1 MHSGARKRGPGGGG
15 SRRALV
21 IGGSL
26 GGLLAAHLL
35 RRTGW
40 DAVVFERNEEGLT
53 GRGVGLGTHP
63 QLITVLRRAGIAFD
77 ETMGIKVPRVVCLD
91 RTGKI
96 MLERPSARTMSAW
109 SRLYRALRAAL
120 PAQDYRLGKKL
131 RRIEQD
137 ADGVTAT
144 FEDGSSARGDLL
156 VGADG
161 IRSTVRE
168 QFLSQAQPVY
178 AGYVAWRAVLDEAR
192 IPRQVHRE
200 IFELYTF
207 CLPEGEQLLGYPVP
221 GRDGNTVPGWR
232 RYNIVW
238 YRPADP
244 LALDQMCTDASGQ
257 LHSGGIA
264 PSLIRDEVIAA
275 VKAEAEALLAPQ
287 LAEIFRRSQP
297 FFQPI
302 FDLESP
308 VMAFGRVALSGDA
321 AFVVRPH
328 VGAGATKAAI
338 DATILAECLARAGD
352 DVAGGLARFEA
363 AQLPFGRDMVALSRQ
378 QGDYLSAQL
387 KPVAQRRGG
396 ELRRDVEA
404 LLHAHGSRSDQIGDI
419 VAARGLA
426 AYF

>member
-1 MHSGARKRGPGGGG
+1 MT
-15 SRRALV
+15 RRALV

-26 GGLLAAHLL
+26 GGLLAANLL
-35 RRTGW
+35 RRSGW
-40 DAVVFERNEEGLT
+40 DALVFERNGEDLT

-63 QLITVLRRAGIAFD
+63 QLTAVLRRAGIAFD

-96 MLERPSARTMSAW
+96 MIEQPSARTMTSW
-109 SRLYRALRAAL
+109 SRLYRALRSTLQAR
-120 PAQDYRLGKKL
+120 DYRLGKKL

-137 ADGVTAT
+137 ADGVSAT
-144 FEDGSSARGDLL
+144 FEDDSRERGDLL

-168 QFLSQAQPVY
+168 QFLPRVQPVY

-192 IPRQVHRE
+192 VPREAHRD

-221 GRDGNTVPGWR
+221 GHDGDTVAGRR

-238 YRPADP
+238 YRPADSV
-244 LALDQMCTDASGQ
+244 ALDDMCTDASGR

-264 PSLIRDEVIAA
+264 PSLIRDAVLAA
-275 VKAEAEALLAPQ
+275 VKADAEALLAPQ
-287 LAEIFRRSQP
+287 LAEIFLRSEI

-308 VMAFGRVALSGDA
+308 ALAFGRVALIGDA

-338 DATILAECLARAGD
+338 DAMVLADCVGGRD
-352 DVAGGLARFEA
+352 MAGGLGRFESV
-363 AQLPFGRDMVALSRQ
+363 QLPFGRDMVALSRQ
-378 QGDYLSAQL
+378 QGAYLSAQL

-396 ELRRDVEA
+396 ELRRDSEA

-419 VAARGLA
+419 VAARGLE

>member
-1 MHSGARKRGPGGGG
+1 MT
-15 SRRALV
+15 RRALV

-26 GGLLAAHLL
+26 GGLLAANLL
-35 RRTGW
+35 RRSGW
-40 DAVVFERNEEGLT
+40 DALVFERNGEDLT

-63 QLITVLRRAGIAFD
+63 ELTAVLRRAGIAFD

-96 MLERPSARTMSAW
+96 MIEQPSARTMTSW
-109 SRLYRALRAAL
+109 SRLYRALRSTL
-120 PAQDYRLGKKL
+120 PARDYRLGKKL

-137 ADGVTAT
+137 ADGVSAT
-144 FEDGSSARGDLL
+144 FEDDSRERGDLL

-168 QFLSQAQPVY
+168 QFLPRVQPVY

-192 IPRQVHRE
+192 VPREAHRD

-221 GRDGNTVPGWR
+221 GHDGDTVAGRR

-238 YRPADP
+238 YRPADSV
-244 LALDQMCTDASGQ
+244 ALDDMCTDASGR

-264 PSLIRDEVIAA
+264 PSLIRDAVLAA
-275 VKAEAEALLAPQ
+275 VKADAEALLAPQ
-287 LAEIFRRSQP
+287 LAEIFLRSEI

-308 VMAFGRVALSGDA
+308 ALAFGRVALIGDA

-338 DATILAECLARAGD
+338 DAMVLADCVGGRD
-352 DVAGGLARFEA
+352 MAGGLGRFESV
-363 AQLPFGRDMVALSRQ
+363 QLPFGRDMVALSRQ
-378 QGDYLSAQL
+378 QGAYLSAQL
-387 KPVAQRRGG
+387 KPVAQRRGD
-396 ELRRDVEA
+396 EWHRDVAA
-404 LLHAHGSRSDQIGDI
+404 LLYAHGTRSDQIGEI
-419 VAARGLA
+419 VAARGLD

>member
-1 MHSGARKRGPGGGG
+1 MT
-15 SRRALV
+15 RRALV

-35 RRTGW
+35 RQAGW
-40 DAVVFERNEEGLT
+40 HTVVFERNEESLT

-63 QLITVLRRAGIAFD
+63 QLIAALRRAGIAFD
-77 ETMGIKVPRVVCLD
+77 ATMGITVAKLVCLD
-91 RTGKI
+91 RAGNI
-96 MLERPSARTMSAW
+96 MVEQPTARTMSAW
-109 SRLYRALRAAL
+109 SRLYRALRDAL

-137 ADGVTAT
+137 ARSVTAI
-144 FEDGSSARGDLL
+144 FEDNTSERSDLL

-161 IRSTVRE
+161 IRSTVRA
-168 QFLSQAQPVY
+168 QFLPQAQPIY

-192 IPRQVHRE
+192 VPRDAHRD

-221 GRDGNTVPGWR
+221 GHDGDTVPGRR

-238 YRPADP
+238 YRPADWP
-244 LALDQMCTDASGQ
+244 ALDDMCTDVSGQ

-264 PSLIRDEVIAA
+264 PSLIRHEVIAR
-275 VKAEAEALLAPQ
+275 VKADAEALLAPQ
-287 LAEIFRRSQP
+287 LAEIFLRSEP

-308 VMAFGRVALSGDA
+308 ALAFGRAALTGDA

-338 DATILAECLARAGD
+338 DATVLADCLHRAGEN
-352 DVAGGLARFEA
+352 VAGGLARFESV
-363 AQLPFGRDMVALSRQ
+363 QLPFGQDMVALSRQ
-378 QGDYLSAQL
+378 QGAYLSAQL
-387 KPVAQRRGG
+387 KPMAQRRGG

-404 LLHAHGSRSDQIGDI
+404 LLHAHGTRSEQIGDI
-419 VAARGLA
+419 VAARGLE

>member
-1 MHSGARKRGPGGGG
+1 MT
-15 SRRALV
+15 RRALV

-26 GGLLAAHLL
+26 GGLLAANLL
-35 RRTGW
+35 RRSGW
-40 DAVVFERNEEGLT
+40 DALVFERNGEDLT

-63 QLITVLRRAGIAFD
+63 QLTAVLRRAGIAFD

-96 MLERPSARTMSAW
+96 MIEQPSARTMTSW
-109 SRLYRALRAAL
+109 SRLYRALRSTL
-120 PAQDYRLGKKL
+120 PARDYRLGKKL

-137 ADGVTAT
+137 ADAVSAT
-144 FEDGSSARGDLL
+144 FEDDSRERGDLL

-168 QFLSQAQPVY
+168 QFLPRVQPVY

-192 IPRQVHRE
+192 VPREAHRD

-221 GRDGNTVPGWR
+221 GHDGDTVAGRR

-238 YRPADP
+238 YRPADSV
-244 LALDQMCTDASGQ
+244 ALDDMCTDASGR

-264 PSLIRDEVIAA
+264 PSLIRDAVLAA
-275 VKAEAEALLAPQ
+275 VKADAEALLAPQ
-287 LAEIFRRSQP
+287 LAEIFLRSEI

-308 VMAFGRVALSGDA
+308 ALAFGRVALIGDA

-338 DATILAECLARAGD
+338 DAMVLADCVGGRD
-352 DVAGGLARFEA
+352 MAGGLGRFESV
-363 AQLPFGRDMVALSRQ
+363 QLPFGRDMVALSRQ
-378 QGDYLSAQL
+378 QGAYLSAQL
-387 KPVAQRRGG
+387 KPVAQRRGD
-396 ELRRDVEA
+396 EWHREVAA
-404 LLHAHGSRSDQIGDI
+404 LLYAHGTRSDQIGEI
-419 VAARGLA
+419 VAARGLD

>member
-1 MHSGARKRGPGGGG
+1 MTS
-15 SRRALV
+15 RALV

-26 GGLLAAHLL
+26 GGLLAANLL
-35 RRTGW
+35 RRAGW
-40 DAVVFERNEEGLT
+40 HAVVFERNEDDLT

-77 ETMGIKVPRVVCLD
+77 ETMGIKVPKVVCLD
-91 RTGKI
+91 RAGNI
-96 MLERPSARTMSAW
+96 VLEQPSARTMSAW

-120 PAQDYRLGKKL
+120 PAHDYRLGKKL
-131 RRIEQD
+131 RRVEQD
-137 ADGVTAT
+137 SGGVSAI
-144 FEDGSSARGDLL
+144 FEDGTRERGDLL
-156 VGADG
+156 IGADG

-168 QFLSQAQPVY
+168 QFLPQAQPHY
-178 AGYVAWRAVLDEAR
+178 AGYVAWRAVLDESR
-192 IPRQVHRE
+192 LPRQAHRE
-200 IFELYTF
+200 IFELYAF

-221 GRDGNTVPGWR
+221 GHDGDTVPGRR

-238 YRPADP
+238 YRPAGS
-244 LALDQMCTDASGQ
+244 LELDDMCTDASGQ
-257 LHSGGIA
+257 LHTGGIA
-264 PSLIRDEVIAA
+264 PSLIRSEVIAR
-275 VKAEAEALLAPQ
+275 VKTDAEALLAPQ
-287 LAEIFRRSQP
+287 LAEIFLRSEP

-308 VMAFGRVALSGDA
+308 ALAFGRVVLTGDA

-338 DATILAECLARAGD
+338 DATVLADCVSRAGED
-352 DVAGGLARFEA
+352 IPSGLARFESE
-363 AQLPFGRDMVALSRQ
+363 QMPFGRDMVALSRQ
-378 QGDYLSAQL
+378 QGAYLSAQL
-387 KPVAQRRGG
+387 KPVGQRRGD

-419 VAARGLA
+419 VAARGLD

>member
-1 MHSGARKRGPGGGG
+1 M
-15 SRRALV
+15 SRRALI

-35 RRTGW
+35 RRSGW
-40 DAVVFERNEEGLT
+40 RAVVFERNEDDLT

-63 QLITVLRRAGIAFD
+63 QLVTVLRRAGIAFD
-77 ETMGIKVPRVVCLD
+77 ASMGITVRKVVCLD
-91 RTGKI
+91 RDGKI
-96 MLERPSARTMSAW
+96 VLKQPTARTMSAW
-109 SRLYRALRAAL
+109 SRLYRALRAPL

-137 ADGVTAT
+137 TGSVTAI
-144 FEDGSSARGDLL
+144 FEDGSSERGDLL

-168 QFLSQAQPVY
+168 QFLPQAQPIY

-192 IPRQVHRE
+192 VPRQAHRA

-221 GRDGNTVPGWR
+221 GGDGDTAPGQR

-238 YRPADP
+238 YRPADS
-244 LALDQMCTDASGQ
+244 LALNRMCTDASGQ
-257 LHSGGIA
+257 LHVGGIA
-264 PSLIRDEVIAA
+264 PPLIRLEVIAA
-275 VKAEAEALLAPQ
+275 IKADAEALLAPQ
-287 LAEIFRRSQP
+287 LAEIFRRSDP

-308 VMAFGRVALSGDA
+308 ALAFGRVALTGDA

-328 VGAGATKAAI
+328 IGAGATKAAI
-338 DATILAECLARAGD
+338 DATILAECLSRAGD
-352 DVAGGLARFEA
+352 DVAGALARFESV
-363 AQLPFGRDMVALSRQ
+363 QLPFGRDMVALSRQ
-378 QGDYLSAQL
+378 QGAYLSAQL

-396 ELRRDVEA
+396 ELRRDLEA
-404 LLHAHGSRSDQIGDI
+404 VLHAHGSRSDQIGDI
-419 VAARGLA
+419 VAARGLEP
-426 AYF
+426 FFRS

>member
-1 MHSGARKRGPGGGG
+1 MT
-15 SRRALV
+15 RRALV

-26 GGLLAAHLL
+26 GGLLAANLL
-35 RRTGW
+35 RRSGW
-40 DAVVFERNEEGLT
+40 DALVFERNGEDLT

-63 QLITVLRRAGIAFD
+63 QLTAVLRRAGIAFD

-96 MLERPSARTMSAW
+96 MIEQPSARTMTSW
-109 SRLYRALRAAL
+109 SRLYRALRSTL
-120 PAQDYRLGKKL
+120 PARDYRLGKKL

-137 ADGVTAT
+137 ADGVSAT
-144 FEDGSSARGDLL
+144 FEDDSRERGDLL

-168 QFLSQAQPVY
+168 QFLPRVQPVY

-192 IPRQVHRE
+192 VPREAHRD

-221 GRDGNTVPGWR
+221 GHDGDTVAGRR

-238 YRPADP
+238 YRPADSV
-244 LALDQMCTDASGQ
+244 ALDDMCTDASGR

-264 PSLIRDEVIAA
+264 PSLIRDAVLAA
-275 VKAEAEALLAPQ
+275 VKADAEALLAPQ
-287 LAEIFRRSQP
+287 LAEIFLRSEI

-308 VMAFGRVALSGDA
+308 ALAFGRVALIGDA

-328 VGAGATKAAI
+328 VGAGATKAAL
-338 DATILAECLARAGD
+338 DAMVLADCVGGRD
-352 DVAGGLARFEA
+352 MAGGLGRFESV
-363 AQLPFGRDMVALSRQ
+363 QLPFGRDMVALSRQ
-378 QGDYLSAQL
+378 QGAYLSAQL
-387 KPVAQRRGG
+387 KPVAQRRGD
-396 ELRRDVEA
+396 EWHRDVAA
-404 LLHAHGSRSDQIGDI
+404 LLYAHGTRSDQIGEI
-419 VAARGLA
+419 VAARGLD

>member
-1 MHSGARKRGPGGGG
+1 MT
-15 SRRALV
+15 RRALV

-26 GGLLAAHLL
+26 GGLLAANLL
-35 RRTGW
+35 RRAGW
-40 DAVVFERNEEGLT
+40 HAAVFERNEQDLT

-77 ETMGIKVPRVVCLD
+77 ETMGIKVPKVICLD
-91 RTGKI
+91 RSGKI
-96 MLERPSARTMSAW
+96 IVEQPSARTMSSW

-120 PAQDYRLGKKL
+120 PTRDYRLGKKL
-131 RRIEQD
+131 HRIEQD
-137 ADGVTAT
+137 AESVTAI
-144 FEDGSSARGDLL
+144 FDDGTSERGELL

-168 QFLSQAQPVY
+168 QLLPQTQPVY

-192 IPRQVHRE
+192 VPHHAHRD

-221 GRDGNTVPGWR
+221 GHDGDTVPGRR

-238 YRPADP
+238 YRPVD
-244 LALDQMCTDASGQ
+244 LAALHDMCTDASGR
-257 LHSGGIA
+257 LHAGAIA
-264 PSLIRDEVIAA
+264 PSLVRDEVIAR
-275 VKAEAEALLAPQ
+275 VKADAEALLAPQ
-287 LAEIFRRSQP
+287 LAAIFLRSEP

-308 VMAFGRVALSGDA
+308 ALAFGRVALTGDA

-328 VGAGATKAAI
+328 VGAGATKAAV
-338 DATILAECLARAGD
+338 DATVLADRLGRAGE
-352 DVAGGLARFEA
+352 DVAGGLARFESL
-363 AQLPFGRDMVALSRQ
+363 QLPFGRDMVALSRQ
-378 QGDYLSAQL
+378 QGAYLSAQL
-387 KPVAQRRGG
+387 KPVAQRRGD
-396 ELRRDVEA
+396 ELRRDVTA

-419 VAARGLA
+419 VAARGLE